1 MLPSE
6 DELERLHE
14 ASARGEQGER
24 LMDTDDDASVVSDV
38 PNGKNAAAAGSAAN
52 NAAAAGTPGG
62 TSLPL
67 TCERVEFLLDLMRD
81 IGAYVES
88 KDFELGLPIT
98 NFQRYHELWSMAD
111 ETDDEEEDDG
121 SSGSDGDED
130 ASEYEEDEEEE
141 EEE

>member
-1 MLPSE
+1 
-6 DELERLHE
+6 
-14 ASARGEQGER
+14 
-24 LMDTDDDASVVSDV
+24 MDTDDDASVVSDV
-38 PNGKNAAAAGSAAN
+38 PNGKNAAAAAGSAAN
-52 NAAAAGTPGG
+52 NAAAAAGTPGG

-111 ETDDEEEDDG
+111 ETDDEEDDG
-121 SSGSDGDED
+121 SSGGDGDED
-130 ASEYEEDEEEE
+130 ASEYEDGEEEE
-141 EEE
+141 EE

>member
-38 PNGKNAAAAGSAAN
+38 PNGKNAGANNAAN
-52 NAAAAGTPGG
+52 SAAAAGTPGG

-111 ETDDEEEDDG
+111 ETDDEEEEDG
-121 SSGSDGDED
+121 SDED
-130 ASEYEEDEEEE
+130 ASEYEDEEEE

>member
-38 PNGKNAAAAGSAAN
+38 PNGKNAGANNAAN
-52 NAAAAGTPGG
+52 NAAAAAGTPGS
-62 TSLPL
+62 SLPL

-111 ETDDEEEDDG
+111 ETDDEEEDG
-121 SSGSDGDED
+121 SSGDED
-130 ASEYEEDEEEE
+130 ASEYEDEDEEEE
-141 EEE
+141 E

>member
-38 PNGKNAAAAGSAAN
+38 PNGKSATAAGSAAN

-111 ETDDEEEDDG
+111 ETDDEEEEDG
-121 SSGSDGDED
+121 SSGGDED
-130 ASEYEEDEEEE
+130 ASEYEDGEEEE

>member
-1 MLPSE
+1 MLPPE

-38 PNGKNAAAAGSAAN
+38 PNGKNAAAAGSAA

-111 ETDDEEEDDG
+111 ETDDEEEDDDG
-121 SSGSDGDED
+121 SSGGDGDED
-130 ASEYEEDEEEE
+130 ASEYEDGEEEE
-141 EEE
+141 EE